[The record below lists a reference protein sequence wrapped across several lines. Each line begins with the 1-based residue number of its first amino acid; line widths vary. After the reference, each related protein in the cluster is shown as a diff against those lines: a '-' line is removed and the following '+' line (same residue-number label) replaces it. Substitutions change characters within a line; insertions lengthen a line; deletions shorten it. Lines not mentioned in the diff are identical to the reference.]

1 MGLRPG
7 STSTAVIMKSRV
19 RNQLTGTAADSQASL
34 YARVIG
40 LTYWPYLLAE
50 VYPACDLPAT
60 ATKDAH
66 HHDGSCG
73 NLRARDSNM
82 DRLLRRPAR
91 GPDAVNLEEANE
103 SDGAGQAC
111 DQPAR
116 VDDRT
121 PHRQSF
127 QAERAP
133 PRSRHLVAENYCA
146 T

>member
-1 MGLRPG
+1 
-7 STSTAVIMKSRV
+7 MKSRV
-19 RNQLTGTAADSQASL
+19 RNQLTGTAADSQGVAVRPEPL
-34 YARVIG
+34 ALLIG

-91 GPDAVNLEEANE
+91 RLDAVKLEEANE

-121 PHRQSF
+121 AHRQSF